1 MLLYPYRIKGGIN
14 MNMPNKPEPKSKCK
28 TVGVSDKEKLTAH
41 ILTGL
46 LVGLGICF
54 VIVVTNI
61 VFN

>member
-1 MLLYPYRIKGGIN
+1 MDK
-14 MNMPNKPEPKSKCK
+14 PNKPEPKSKCK
-28 TVGVSDKEKLTAH
+28 TVGVSDREKLTAH

>member
-1 MLLYPYRIKGGIN
+1 

-28 TVGVSDKEKLTAH
+28 TVEVSDREKLTAH